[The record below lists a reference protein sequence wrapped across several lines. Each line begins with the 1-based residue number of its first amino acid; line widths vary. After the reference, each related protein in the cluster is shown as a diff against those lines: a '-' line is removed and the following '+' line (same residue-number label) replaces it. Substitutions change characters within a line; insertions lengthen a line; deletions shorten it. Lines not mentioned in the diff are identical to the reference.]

1 MTTKRGVGIAAIW
14 YSTGMSG
21 GGDPS
26 QAIVKMQPDGSV
38 DVLIGTVDIGQG
50 VRTIVRQIA
59 AQELGVPIE
68 KVNVTLVD
76 TDTSPLDTGT
86 FASRTTH
93 QTGNA
98 VLRAAGEARQ
108 VMFEVAAR
116 QLGCQPDELIAENG
130 TIVVRDFPEQAI
142 PIADVASHATWAERV
157 LIAGRGVFGWPVA
170 EVDPLTGKGEPLHA
184 MAYGTTIA
192 EVEVDTETGVVR
204 VLKMVSAYDCGK
216 AINPLLAEGQ
226 IDGGAAMGLG
236 SALLEELHPYY
247 PTLDH
252 YPTGF
257 FSYMVPTAK
266 DVPPLES
273 VIVEVNSHTGPYG
286 AKGIGE
292 MTANSQA
299 PAIINAIYDAIGV
312 WIMDVPAT
320 PEKVLRALEEQA
332 AGRRAAIER
341 SAAPGSTGRREAL
354 GSRDDSATSPAG

>member
-1 MTTKRGVGIAAIW
+1 MAKERGTGIAAVW

-26 QAIVKMQPDGSV
+26 QAIIKMQPDGSV

-50 VRTIVRQIA
+50 IRSVARQIA
-59 AQELGVPIE
+59 AQELGVSID

-76 TDTSPLDTGT
+76 TDSSPLDTGT
-86 FASRTTH
+86 FASRATH

-98 VLRAAGEARQ
+98 VLLAAREARE
-108 VMFEVAAR
+108 VLFEVASE
-116 QLGCQPDELIAENG
+116 QLGVEGEELIAEND
-130 TIVVRDFPEQAI
+130 TVVVRDRPEQAI
-142 PIADVASHATWAERV
+142 PISEVADHATWSERK

-170 EVDPLTGKGEPLHA
+170 DVDPKTSKGEPLHN
-184 MAYGTTIA
+184 MAYGATIA
-192 EVEVDTETGVVR
+192 EVEVDTDTGEVTVIK
-204 VLKMVSAYDCGK
+204 LVSAYDCGK
-216 AINPLLAEGQ
+216 AINPMLVEGQ

-257 FSYMVPTAK
+257 FSYMMPTAK
-266 DVPPLES
+266 DVPDLEA
-273 VIVEVNSHTGPYG
+273 VVVEMNSESGPYG

-299 PAIINAIYDAIGV
+299 PAIVNAIYDAVGIWV
-312 WIMDVPAT
+312 TDLPAT
-320 PEKVLRALEEQA
+320 PEKVLRLLEEK
-332 AGRRAAIER
+332 
-341 SAAPGSTGRREAL
+341 EAE
-354 GSRDDSATSPAG
+354 